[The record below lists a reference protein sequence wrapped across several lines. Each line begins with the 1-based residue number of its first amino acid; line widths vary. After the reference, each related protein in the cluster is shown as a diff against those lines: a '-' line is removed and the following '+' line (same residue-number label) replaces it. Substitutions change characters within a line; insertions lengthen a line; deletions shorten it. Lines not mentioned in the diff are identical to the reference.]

1 MGYTQKIKNGSYRAR
16 WTDPSGEWRS
26 KSFATERA
34 ARAHL
39 TEVETDIA
47 RGQYVDDRDGKTT
60 FASFAS
66 DYYTIAERRIARTSF
81 ARDKSYLD
89 NHVLPR
95 WGNRQL
101 GSITKPEVERWIAEL
116 GDPGRRKRKGP
127 PLAPATIEKIYQVF
141 RKVMAAAVENG
152 LISRLPCPSKPP
164 IGRKKLKPVQFLTE
178 AEIAHLAECI
188 DSRYE
193 AMIYVAGYGGFRI
206 GELVALRLDDVDW
219 ARNYIRVDEGLTD
232 VGGILEFEDPK
243 TDRAHRSV
251 PMADIAM
258 SKLREHVD
266 GTVGWDEPSALLFT
280 SPDGDV
286 LRPSNWRRRHF
297 AAGVKEAKLTLTPH
311 DLRHSAASIFIA
323 AGANPWM
330 LAEILG
336 HSDTRMIDRVYGH
349 LFDKD
354 REDLRQRVS
363 ERARTAVGA
372 HVLHLAEH
380 PRFGT

>member
-1 MGYTQKIKNGSYRAR
+1 MGYTQKIKNGSYRAC

-26 KSFATERA
+26 KSFSTERA

-47 RGQYVDDRDGKTT
+47 RGPEHRRPRREHDVRPC
-60 FASFAS
+60 SS

-127 PLAPATIEKIYQVF
+127 PLAPATVEKIYQVF

-152 LISRLPCPSKPP
+152 LISRLPCPAKPP

-188 DSRYE
+188 DPRYE

-219 ARNYIRVDEGLTD
+219 TRNYIRIDEGLTD
-232 VGGILEFEDPK
+232 VGGVVEFEEPK
-243 TDRAHRSV
+243 TDKARRSV

-258 SKLREHVD
+258 SRLREHVEA
-266 GTVGWDEPSALLFT
+266 TVGWNVPSALLFT
-280 SPDGDV
+280 SPNGDV

-297 AAGVKEAKLTLTPH
+297 AAGAKAAKLSLTPH
-311 DLRHSAASIFIA
+311 DLRHSAASDPPPPA
-323 AGANPWM
+323 P
-330 LAEILG
+330 
-336 HSDTRMIDRVYGH
+336 TRGCSPRSSATATRGSFTAPMH

-363 ERARTAVGA
+363 ERARSATAETV
-372 HVLHLAEH
+372 VQLADH
-380 PRFGT
+380 RRHA